1 MRRSLITRTLVVLGV
16 TGFSIYML
24 IGLPASRQE
33 LLANWRRNIRLGA
46 DLRGGMHVAVQVA
59 WSEAWDG
66 SGPPSPSFRDRI
78 MVETRDVMLRKVN
91 ALGLSEATV
100 QPVGRKG
107 AEDQLRLEVP
117 GVDDPARLKRVISTA
132 GVLEWLDV
140 QDGPF
145 SAPEQA
151 HPRNGALPL
160 SFRVLQA
167 PDGTWY
173 RLARIPVIRGADLR
187 EARAAQTSR
196 GCATTFV
203 LSQTAAKQ
211 FEAYTASHIGRR
223 AAIALDG
230 KIVSVAV
237 IEGKIGDTGEILG
250 AHSCEEAAELAL
262 NLRAGSLPAK
272 VSVIEEGTVGPSL
285 GADSVRQGFTAATA
299 GLGAVATAMVVY
311 YKRSGVHAVLCLLLN
326 AVILLAALSS
336 FGAVLTLPGIAGLIL
351 TIGMAVDSN
360 VLVFERIREELCS
373 GKAAF
378 AAVDAG
384 FRRAFLT
391 ILDAHVTTIV
401 ACSCLFLFGTS
412 SVQGFAITLVI
423 GLVANVFTSVFVS
436 RLLFDWELR
445 KPGPHQL
452 SI

>member
-1 MRRSLITRTLVVLGV
+1 MRRGLIARTLVVVGI
-16 TGFSIYML
+16 TIFCIYML

-33 LLANWRRNIRLGA
+33 LLANWHKSIRLGA
-46 DLRGGMHVAVQVA
+46 DLRGGLHLTVQVA
-59 WSEAWDG
+59 WREAWDG
-66 SGPPSPSFRDRI
+66 SGPPPLSFRDQVMR
-78 MVETRDVMLRKVN
+78 ETRDVMLRKVN

-100 QPVGRKG
+100 QPVGRRG

-117 GVDDPARLKRVISTA
+117 GVDDSARLKRVISTA

-145 SAPEQA
+145 STREQA
-151 HPRNGALPL
+151 DPHNGAMSL
-160 SFRVLQA
+160 SFRLLQA
-167 PDGTWY
+167 PEGAWY
-173 RLARIPVIRGADLR
+173 RLAGIPVIRGTDLR
-187 EARAAQTSR
+187 GARASQTVR
-196 GCATTFV
+196 GWATTFV
-203 LSQTAAKQ
+203 LGQTAARR
-211 FEAYTASHIGRR
+211 FETYTASHIGQR
-223 AAIALDG
+223 AAIVLDG
-230 KIVSVAV
+230 RILSVAV

-250 AHSCEEAAELAL
+250 ARNREDAADLAL
-262 NLRAGSLPAK
+262 NLRAGSLPAR
-272 VSVIEEGTVGPSL
+272 VSVIEESTVGPSL

-299 GLGAVATAMVVY
+299 GLGAVATAMVTY
-311 YKRSGVHAVLCLLLN
+311 YKRSGVHAVVALLLN
-326 AVILLAALSS
+326 ALILLAALSS

-360 VLVFERIREELCS
+360 VLVFERIREELLS
-373 GKAAF
+373 GKVAF

-384 FRRAFLT
+384 FRRALLT
-391 ILDAHVTTIV
+391 ILDTHVTTVV

-436 RLLFDWELR
+436 RLLFDWELS
-445 KPGPHQL
+445 KPGPHRL